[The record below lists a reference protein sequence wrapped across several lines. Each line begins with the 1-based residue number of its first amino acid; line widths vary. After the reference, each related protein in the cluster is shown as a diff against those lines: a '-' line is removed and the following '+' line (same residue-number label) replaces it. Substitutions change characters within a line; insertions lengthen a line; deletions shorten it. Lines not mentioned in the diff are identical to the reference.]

1 MLSVNSPRPAE
12 IIKAFDGKIIEGIH
26 FEVEGR
32 QGLSVIL
39 RHDSTDDQAKKVCKA
54 VMAQL
59 PSLKQMVCS
68 CQIINPDGKLV

>member
-1 MLSVNSPRPAE
+1 MLSVNSPRPGE
-12 IIKAFDGKIIEGIH
+12 IVKAFDGKTIEGIH

-39 RHDSTDDQAKKVCKA
+39 SHDSTDEQAKKVCKT